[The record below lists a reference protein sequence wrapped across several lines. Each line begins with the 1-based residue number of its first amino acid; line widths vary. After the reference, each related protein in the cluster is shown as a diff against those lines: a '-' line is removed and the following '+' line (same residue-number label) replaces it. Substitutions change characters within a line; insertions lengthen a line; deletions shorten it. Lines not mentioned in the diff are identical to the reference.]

1 MELHFCETFEKI
13 TQIFLV
19 ITLLLLL
26 YLMDMLHQLR
36 TQLNEKDLERSLKRQ
51 TDLCLYETFSRKAK
65 EWF

>member
-36 TQLNEKDLERSLKRQ
+36 TQLNEKDLEHSLKQ
-51 TDLCLYETFSRKAK
+51 QADLCF
-65 EWF
+65 